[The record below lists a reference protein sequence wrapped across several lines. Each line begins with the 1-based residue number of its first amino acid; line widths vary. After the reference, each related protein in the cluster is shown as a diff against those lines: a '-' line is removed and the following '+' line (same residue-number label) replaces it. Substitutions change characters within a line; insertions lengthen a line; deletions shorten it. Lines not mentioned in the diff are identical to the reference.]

1 MRVIPV
7 SSSAATLRTRLRWQ
21 RMAAQIAQRARATTG
36 AVSPWLDDHAYRRNK
51 GVKGA
56 DHLARIVAEAEAAGM
71 SPDEQD
77 AMLLDMARGTRR
89 DLARHPAA

>member
-51 GVKGA
+51 GVKA
-56 DHLARIVAEAEAAGM
+56 SDQLTRMVEEAEAAGL
-71 SPDEQD
+71 SADEQD
-77 AMLLDMARGTRR
+77 VLLLDYVRGVRR
-89 DLARHPAA
+89 DLARHSAA